1 MFAWKEKRNIASQ
14 ISQLTTGE
22 TEATGANRRAI
33 GLVPTPTF
41 AEQRE
46 VYCCRDIKYQKL
58 LLAIEAKQFTC
69 CLRVMSPTNKA
80 RAAILIY
87 RGRVLGCLYGRKS
100 MEHQAFGEDGLQY
113 ALADMTSPD
122 TMLEVYLLNEE
133 VALAAASLFHSK
145 VMPSTKHDDP
155 YLLLERGVNGLMR
168 TKSPGCVVI
177 NNEEGQAV
185 CMIYLFG
192 GRIVG
197 IYSFLE
203 GWLETKWDSAEL
215 CLSSVPRPQV
225 MASALTATSI
235 DEVKSMTI
243 SLTGLTD
250 HRLQAR
256 FTSIGPID
264 FNPYESHER
273 LPAFSL
279 KRNVSTSVASS
290 QTTQAMQ
297 SVG

>member
-1 MFAWKEKRNIASQ
+1 MFAWKEKRNIRSQ

-22 TEATGANRRAI
+22 SEATGSNRRAI

-41 AEQRE
+41 VEQRE
-46 VYCCRDIKYQKL
+46 VYYCRDIKYQKL
-58 LLAIEAKQFTC
+58 LLTIEAKQFTC
-69 CLRVMSPTNKA
+69 CLRVMSPTNKS

-87 RGRVLGCLYGRKS
+87 RGRVLGCLYGRKA
-100 MEHQAFGEDGLQY
+100 MEHQAFGEDALQY
-113 ALADMTSPD
+113 ALADMTAPD
-122 TMLEVYLLNEE
+122 TILEVYVLTEE
-133 VALAAASLFHSK
+133 IALAAASLFHSK
-145 VMPSTKHDDP
+145 VMPVHEHDDA
-155 YLLLERGVNGLMR
+155 YSLLERGVNGLMR

-197 IYSFLE
+197 IYSFLD
-203 GWLETKWDSAEL
+203 GWLEPKWEDAEL
-215 CLSSVPRPQV
+215 CLSSIPKPQV

-235 DEVKSMTI
+235 DEVKGMTF

-250 HRLQAR
+250 HRLQTRSPA
-256 FTSIGPID
+256 IPLD
-264 FNPYESHER
+264 FNPYESQDR

-279 KRNVSTSVASS
+279 KRNVSNMNPSMS
-290 QTTQAMQ
+290 QTQTMQ

>member
-1 MFAWKEKRNIASQ
+1 MFAWKEKRNIRSQ
-14 ISQLTTGE
+14 INQVTSGE
-22 TEATGANRRAI
+22 TEATGSNRRAI
-33 GLVPTPTF
+33 GLVPTPSF
-41 AEQRE
+41 VEQRE

-58 LLAIEAKQFTC
+58 LLTIEAKQFTC
-69 CLRVMSPTNKA
+69 CLRVMSPSNKS

-87 RGRVLGCLYGRKS
+87 RGRVLGCLYGRKA
-100 MEHQAFGEDGLQY
+100 MEHQAFGEDALQY
-113 ALADMTSPD
+113 ALADMTAPD
-122 TMLEVYLLNEE
+122 TILEVYVLSEE
-133 VALAAASLFHSK
+133 IALAAASLFHSK
-145 VMPSTKHDDP
+145 VMPVHEGDEP
-155 YLLLERGVNGLMR
+155 YSLLERGINGLMR
-168 TKSPGCVVI
+168 TKSPGCVII
-177 NNEEGQAV
+177 NNEDGQAV

-203 GWLETKWDSAEL
+203 GWLEPKWEDAEL
-215 CLSSVPRPQV
+215 CLSSVPRPRV

-243 SLTGLTD
+243 SLTGLND
-250 HRLQAR
+250 HRPPTR
-256 FTSIGPID
+256 FSAIPLD

-279 KRNVSTSVASS
+279 KRNASNTSTVMS
-290 QTTQAMQ
+290 QTQTMQ